1 VFFEQIILN
10 EYKQGLT
17 GEFISQKKYEI
28 INLVLPLHNKNINI
42 NLKRI
47 KKWLT

>member
-1 VFFEQIILN
+1 M
-10 EYKQGLT
+10 GA
-17 GEFISQKKYEI
+17 FISQKKRKFV
-28 INLVLPLHNKNINI
+28 NLVLPLHGKNINI